1 MKLDKDYIAP
11 IGKDLYVINTGDWR
25 YQRPVT
31 DQSKCAKCGQCWIH
45 CPTQCI
51 KEHTTHFEADL
62 EFCKGCGI
70 CAHECPNSAISM
82 IEELRG

>member
-1 MKLDKDYIAP
+1 MKLGKDYIAP

-31 DQSKCAKCGQCWIH
+31 DSRRCAKCGLCWIH

-51 KEHTTHFEADL
+51 EEQSTHFQADYD
-62 EFCKGCGI
+62 FCKGCGI
-70 CAHECPNSAISM
+70 CAHECPSAAISM
-82 IEELRG
+82 VEESRE